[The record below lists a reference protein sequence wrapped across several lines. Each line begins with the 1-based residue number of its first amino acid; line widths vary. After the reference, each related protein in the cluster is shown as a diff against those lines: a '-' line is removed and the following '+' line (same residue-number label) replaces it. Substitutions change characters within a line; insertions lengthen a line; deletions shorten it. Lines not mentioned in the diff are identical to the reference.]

1 VETERRLKRR
11 LGMMDISSGEEMGR
25 VGIDRRGSEE
35 EHSLARQGPLSL
47 DHQWFRKS
55 HKP

>member
-1 VETERRLKRR
+1 METERRLKRR